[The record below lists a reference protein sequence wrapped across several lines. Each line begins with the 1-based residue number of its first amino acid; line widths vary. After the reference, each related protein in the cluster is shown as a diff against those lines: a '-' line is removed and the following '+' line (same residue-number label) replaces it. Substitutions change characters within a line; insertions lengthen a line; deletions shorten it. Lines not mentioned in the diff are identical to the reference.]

1 MRNNKDR
8 IIHLVQILTRIL
20 ILPIMCAIGYGIK
33 SYVPM
38 VLGMAALVILLG
50 ISRIKL
56 IGQRFQDNEES
67 RKEYKK
73 IVTRSVILGPIIAIA
88 FITLVVFIRLKLG

>member
-20 ILPIMCAIGYGIK
+20 ILPIMCAISYGTK

-56 IGQRFQDNEES
+56 IGQRFQGSEES
-67 RKEYKK
+67 HKEYKK

-88 FITLVVFIRLKLG
+88 FIALVVLIRLKLG

>member
-1 MRNNKDR
+1 MTKGVNGMKNNKDR

-20 ILPIMCAIGYGIK
+20 ILPIMCAISYGTK

-56 IGQRFQDNEES
+56 IDQRFQGSEES

-73 IVTRSVILGPIIAIA
+73 IVTRSVSRCEFSYICN
-88 FITLVVFIRLKLG
+88 

>member
-20 ILPIMCAIGYGIK
+20 ILPIMCVISYGTK

-56 IGQRFQDNEES
+56 IGHRFQDSEES

-88 FITLVVFIRLKLG
+88 FIALVVLIRLKLG

>member
-1 MRNNKDR
+1 MRNNKDK

-20 ILPIMCAIGYGIK
+20 ILPIMCAISYGTK

-38 VLGMAALVILLG
+38 VLGVAALVILLG

-56 IGQRFQDNEES
+56 IGQRFQGSEES
-67 RKEYKK
+67 QKEYKK
-73 IVTRSVILGPIIAIA
+73 IVTRSVILAPIIAIA
-88 FITLVVFIRLKLG
+88 FIALVVIIRLKLG